1 MTSQLHLGSAGRGQ
15 IRHWPVQG
23 SNSRHWPARK
33 AVNYTVGQRRGSAG
47 LAPFSSPSQA
57 SAGRVACATAPPGES
72 LRGGSAWRAHWPR
85 ATRARGP
92 CGHMVACEMR
102 RQHRP
107 SWCAR
112 RARRS
117 SHHVGAATGNAAPV
131 TPCGAALAAPGAT
144 AILRARSDVPMCLV
158 DTSLLNTSAVFAVE
172 QASTQVD
179 AVVDRF
185 DAVVGRFGSELDVVL
200 KAVLAQQTKLGAQA
214 GAVACLTGCI
224 ATGSCTCG
232 EGAPERDVRARRDR
246 RADPPAPPTAC
257 PGPTLHTVPARYR
270 PPTPTLS
277 AYDATHGSTPMWR
290 TPPTSSAWL

>member
-1 MTSQLHLGSAGRGQ
+1 MPQCPRGACVSRQRRWPIPALASAGRGQ
-15 IRHWPVQG
+15 IRHWPVPG

-33 AVNYTVGQRRGSAG
+33 AVNYTVGQCRGSAG
-47 LAPFSSPSQA
+47 LAPFSSPGQA

-131 TPCGAALAAPGAT
+131 TPCGAALAAPHCGAT
-144 AILRARSDVPMCLV
+144 AILPARNDVSMCLV
-158 DTSLLNTSAVFAVE
+158 VLNTSAVQE
-172 QASTQVD
+172 QAST
-179 AVVDRF
+179 AAR
-185 DAVVGRFGSELDVVL
+185 AGRCGSQYVRSFSELDTVL
-200 KAVLAQQTKLGAQA
+200 ETVLAQQTKLDAQA
-214 GAVACLTGCI
+214 AVVACLTGCI
-224 ATGSCTCG
+224 ATGSCT
-232 EGAPERDVRARRDR
+232 
-246 RADPPAPPTAC
+246 
-257 PGPTLHTVPARYR
+257 
-270 PPTPTLS
+270 
-277 AYDATHGSTPMWR
+277 
-290 TPPTSSAWL
+290 